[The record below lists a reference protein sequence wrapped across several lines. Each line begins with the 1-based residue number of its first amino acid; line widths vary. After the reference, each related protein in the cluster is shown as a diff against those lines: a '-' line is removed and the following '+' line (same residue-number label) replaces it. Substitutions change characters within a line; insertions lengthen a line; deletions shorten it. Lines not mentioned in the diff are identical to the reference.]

1 METNKLGYSK
11 NMNNSRTPIRIIH
24 KPTPI
29 QILYF
34 LSGRL
39 KFISR
44 HAPLSRLKRNLQRV
58 ILKQIASFESARESI
73 VEETHQLP
81 RILFSSLPLSRKKIY
96 LWILALKYAKVGNIL
111 MEVGIT
117 W

>member
-24 KPTPI
+24 SPAPI
-29 QILYF
+29 QTLNF

-39 KFISR
+39 KFISQ
-44 HAPLSRLKRNLQRV
+44 HAPLSRLMRNLRRV
-58 ILKQIASFESARESI
+58 ILKQIASSEPDPEPI
-73 VEETHQLP
+73 LKETHRLP
-81 RILFSSLPLSRKKIY
+81 QKLFSSLLLSRKKIY

>member
-1 METNKLGYSK
+1 MEINELGYSK
-11 NMNNSRTPIRIIH
+11 NRNNSRTPIRIIH
-24 KPTPI
+24 SPIPI
-29 QILYF
+29 QILNF